1 MLPGMYEFH
10 FELGHLIFLGGF
22 MTIGAVIAATI
33 VMALFRTTRI
43 VTVPGGATAIEKE
56 STAGVLHHV
65 GHTILRPLAGG
76 TLKISLDDLG
86 TRLLGRPDRM
96 RLPEVGQRITEGADA
111 VKLWRKQSAAT
122 IVAPV
127 SGTVVETGGHNDK
140 FYLRVLPDAIPVE
153 GGSLMGATRVKS
165 WLSVEFDKL
174 HAILSSEDIG
184 LAMADGGEP
193 LPDLP
198 SAVPD
203 ADWQKIYSEMFQN
216 G

>member
-22 MTIGAVIAATI
+22 MTIGAVIGATLLI
-33 VMALFRTTRI
+33 TLFRSTRI

-65 GHTILRPLAGG
+65 GHTLLRPLAGG

-96 RLPEVGQRITEGADA
+96 RLPKIGQRITEGADA

-127 SGTVVETGGHNDK
+127 SGTVVETGGHDDK
-140 FYLRVLPDAIPVE
+140 WYLRVLPDATPVE
-153 GGSLMGATRVKS
+153 GENLMGAAKVRS
-165 WLSVEFDKL
+165 WLTSEIDKL
-174 HAILSSEDIG
+174 QAILSSEDLG

-203 ADWQKIYSEMFQN
+203 ADWQKIYSEMF
-216 G
+216 

>member
-22 MTIGAVIAATI
+22 MTIGAVIGATLLI
-33 VMALFRTTRI
+33 ALFRSTRI

-56 STAGVLHHV
+56 NTAGVLHHV
-65 GHTILRPLAGG
+65 GHTLLRPLAGG

-96 RLPEVGQRITEGADA
+96 RLPYIGQRITEGANA
-111 VKLWRKQSAAT
+111 VKLWRKQAAVT
-122 IVAPV
+122 ILAPV
-127 SGTVVETGGHNDK
+127 SGTVVATGGHDDK
-140 FYLRVLPDAIPVE
+140 WYLRVLPDATPVE
-153 GGSLMGATRVKS
+153 GGNLMGGTRAGS
-165 WLSVEFDKL
+165 WLTAEIDKL
-174 HAILSSEDIG
+174 QAILSSEDLG

-203 ADWQKIYSEMFQN
+203 ADWQQIYSEMFQ
-216 G
+216 GS

>member
-10 FELGHLIFLGGF
+10 LEPGHLIFLGGF

-43 VTVPGGATAIEKE
+43 VTVPGGAKE
-56 STAGVLHHV
+56 STEGVLHHV
-65 GHTILRPLAGG
+65 GHTLLRPLAGG

-96 RLPEVGQRITEGADA
+96 RLPEIGQRITEGTDA
-111 VKLWRKQSAAT
+111 VKLWREQSAAT

-127 SGTVVETGGHNDK
+127 SGTVVATGGHDDK
-140 FYLRVLPDAIPVE
+140 WYLRVLPDAMPAE
-153 GGSLMGATRVKS
+153 GGSLMGAAKVRS
-165 WLSVEFDKL
+165 WLTSEIDKL
-174 HAILSSEDIG
+174 QAILSSKDLG

-203 ADWQKIYSEMFQN
+203 ADWQQIYSEMFQN

>member
-10 FELGHLIFLGGF
+10 FELGHIIFLGGF
-22 MTIGAVIAATI
+22 MTIGAVIGATLLI
-33 VMALFRTTRI
+33 TLFRSTRI
-43 VTVPGGATAIEKE
+43 VTVPGGAKE
-56 STAGVLHHV
+56 NAEGDLHHV
-65 GHTILRPLAGG
+65 GHTLLRPLAGG

-96 RLPEVGQRITEGADA
+96 RLPEIGQRITEGADA
-111 VKLWRKQSAAT
+111 VKLWREQSTAT

-127 SGTVVETGGHNDK
+127 SGTVVATGGHDDK
-140 FYLRVLPDAIPVE
+140 WYLRVLPDATPVE
-153 GGSLMGATRVKS
+153 GGSLMGAAKVRS
-165 WLSVEFDKL
+165 WLTSEIDKL
-174 HAILSSEDIG
+174 QAILSSEDLG

-203 ADWQKIYSEMFQN
+203 ADWQQIYSEMFQN
-216 G
+216 S